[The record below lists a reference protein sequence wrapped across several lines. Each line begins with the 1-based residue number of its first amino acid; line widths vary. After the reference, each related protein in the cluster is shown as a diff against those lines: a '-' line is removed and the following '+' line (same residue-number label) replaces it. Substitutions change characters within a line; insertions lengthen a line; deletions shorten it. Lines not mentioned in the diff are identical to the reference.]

1 MRNETLYPS
10 LEISGMEIWHG
21 KEFFTLGYLLI
32 TEKLI
37 LTVELPSGKHHRSSF
52 RGIWSLAVCPVH
64 LLCFKGW
71 EQRSPKPF
79 PSFRSTLSLKLL
91 S

>member
-10 LEISGMEIWHG
+10 LAMSGIEIWHR

-32 TEKLI
+32 TEKL
-37 LTVELPSGKHHRSSF
+37 LLAVGLLSGKHHCSSF
-52 RGIWSLAVCPVH
+52 KGIWSLAVWSVH
-64 LLCFKGW
+64 LCFKGW
-71 EQRSPKPF
+71 EQRSSKTF